1 MPIEKLALLGG
12 HARIARGSV
21 PTDFATLT
29 DEGLEAVEE
38 TLRSGRWSMFNSPEV
53 EAFEEEFA
61 NYVGA
66 DYVVMVNSC
75 TTAILAA
82 LRASGVESDDRVA
95 VPAYTY
101 VGSCLPLIEIGAR
114 PVWVDVSA
122 ATPNMDAAGLHAA
135 FISGELA
142 AVVIPLLF
150 GSSLGIDETISA
162 CVDSRTSLIF
172 DCAQFLGDRETTARL
187 VEIGICCF
195 SFGDSKLLRI
205 GEGGA
210 VATNSCAIADRVRR
224 FRHEGESWLDQD
236 VSRLALESV
245 APLAVLESLGSAQ
258 RGLNLR
264 PLAYAATVGRAQL
277 IEMPNFLEMTH
288 RNANEFDRAIGSEVL
303 IKKPHSRK
311 IWWSYPCVVQKPLER
326 NTLLAALLA
335 EGIPVGVHFPRLL
348 PQHPI
353 FGGDLSTSL
362 AGIFPNATNFAEQHL
377 VFPIYPA
384 IEPET
389 ARSIGEVMLDV
400 LEDPSLHSEAARSAG
415 QKLLQDARLSDL
427 SSGLYMFLVDS

>member
-1 MPIEKLALLGG
+1 VPIEKLALLGG
-12 HARIARGSV
+12 HARVARGSV
-21 PTDFATLT
+21 PNDFANVTVK
-29 DEGLEAVEE
+29 GLDAVER
-38 TLRSGRWSMFNSPEV
+38 TLRSGRWSMFTSPEV
-53 EAFEEEFA
+53 EEFEEEFA

-82 LRASGVESDDRVA
+82 LRASGVESADGVA

-101 VGSCLPLIEIGAR
+101 VGSCLPLLEVGAR

-122 ATPNMDAAGLHAA
+122 TTPNMDAAGLHAA
-135 FISGELA
+135 VTSEDLT

-150 GSSLGIDETISA
+150 GSSLGIDEAVAA
-162 CVDSRTSLIF
+162 CMDTRTSLIF

-187 VEIGICCF
+187 VEIGLCCF
-195 SFGDSKLLRI
+195 SFGESKLLRI

-210 VATNSCAIADRVRR
+210 VATNSRELADRVRR
-224 FRHEGESWLDQD
+224 FRHEGESWLNQD
-236 VSRLALESV
+236 VSRLALDSI
-245 APLAVLESLGSAQ
+245 APLDVLESLGSAQ

-264 PLAYAATVGRAQL
+264 PLAYAASMGRAQL
-277 IEMPNFLEMTH
+277 SELPSFLEMTY

-311 IWWSYPCVVQKPLER
+311 IWWSYPCVLQEPLER
-326 NTLLAALLA
+326 NTVLAALLA

-348 PQHPI
+348 PQHPV

-362 AGIFPNATNFAEQHL
+362 AGRFPNATKFAERHL

-389 ARSIGEVMLDV
+389 ARSIGELTRDV
-400 LEDPSLHSEAARSAG
+400 LQDTSLHSEAARSAG
-415 QKLLQDARLSDL
+415 QKLLQDARLADL
-427 SSGLYMFLVDS
+427 SSGLYMFLID